1 MIFVVLLLVAIL
13 ITLLG
18 GWLFFGF
25 WMLILVGVI
34 SAFVLFSFNL
44 SDVSQSGIGD
54 YFRNTARIKELNR
67 LMKTKSTLGYETDE
81 YESEVIYLKNK
92 MFQRNNFKT

>member
-1 MIFVVLLLVAIL
+1 MILVVLLLVAIL

-34 SAFVLFSFNL
+34 SAFVLFSFIL

-81 YESEVIYLKNK
+81 YESEVIYLKNN